1 VYAGGD
7 DFLGFVNLADLPDTI
22 CEIKNAF
29 NIEGLTFSASI
40 VIAYYKAPL
49 HKVLDF
55 SRELLDSAK
64 QHFDDKNGIGIM
76 VINSNAIVSQT
87 ICRYEDL
94 RLLDKLKKAE
104 IAKNIHFKLHTTFDY
119 LGAMSYDEYM
129 IQKEM
134 MRVEIKRLIERE
146 SGRLSKNKELDEL
159 YKKLIGF
166 LGKQYKELAANS
178 YKIDF
183 DNFIAYLKT
192 LEQLR
197 GAM

>member
-1 VYAGGD
+1 
-7 DFLGFVNLADLPDTI
+7 
-22 CEIKNAF
+22 
-29 NIEGLTFSASI
+29 
-40 VIAYYKAPL
+40 
-49 HKVLDF
+49 
-55 SRELLDSAK
+55 
-64 QHFDDKNGIGIM
+64 M
-76 VINSNAIVSQT
+76 VMNSNDSLPNDMQIRGFQAARQIKRV
-87 ICRYEDL
+87 
-94 RLLDKLKKAE
+94 E

-134 MRVEIKRLIERE
+134 IGVEIKRLMKRE
-146 SGRLSKNKELDEL
+146 DGDFDQKLYDE
-159 YKKLIGF
+159 LIGF

-183 DNFIAYLKT
+183 DNFIGYLKT